1 MSCSRR
7 FLGSS
12 SSTPPPVNEAR
23 PARSLLVERWRD
35 AQDAGLIRADLDAV
49 DVTRLALAVV
59 RGWLQ
64 FHEYIAAST
73 RVADGDG
80 LDEIAGA
87 LITVLAP
94 PR

>member
-1 MSCSRR
+1 MAPRRRHLLPSTRHDPHEACSSN
-7 FLGSS
+7 GG
-12 SSTPPPVNEAR
+12 AR
-23 PARSLLVERWRD
+23 PN
-35 AQDAGLIRADLDAV
+35 AGLIRADLDAV

-59 RGWLQ
+59 LGWLQ

-73 RVADGDG
+73 RVADGDA